1 MPQNEKKLDSLLKKL
16 ETERDELRLK
26 IGLAKLEAREELQ
39 EMEKKLDHLRG
50 RMRVVGEEAK
60 DASGEVRAAAE
71 TLANEIRE
79 GFARIRKM
87 M

>member
-1 MPQNEKKLDSLLKKL
+1 MAENDKKLDGLLKKL

-50 RMRVVGEEAK
+50 RMKVIGGEAK
-60 DASGEVRAAAE
+60 DASGEVRTAAE
-71 TLANEIRE
+71 SLAREIKE
-79 GFARIRKM
+79 GFDRIRRM